1 MNGKKEKGKKRIKA
15 KKRKKRKKESGAVL
29 RYMERS
35 RSHGSR
41 HPWGLVL
48 EQFLRD
54 EHCGMELCWSSS
66 WRAVTCGKATHDQC
80 EMEDVPRQGTHVD
93 QSDYGWVA
101 ERVRDIQQ
109 PHSHF
114 AVPLKKKWEGGWWEK
129 YFWSLFLVLTNLL
142 VVGNKL

>member
-80 EMEDVPRQGTHVD
+80 EMEDVPRREPRWTRVTMDGWQRELETYSNPIPISLCHSRKSERGVD
-93 QSDYGWVA
+93 GKNTFEVC
-101 ERVRDIQQ
+101 
-109 PHSHF
+109 F
-114 AVPLKKKWEGGWWEK
+114 
-129 YFWSLFLVLTNLL
+129 
-142 VVGNKL
+142 

>member
-35 RSHGSR
+35 RSHGSH

-66 WRAVTCGKATHDQC
+66 
-80 EMEDVPRQGTHVD
+80 
-93 QSDYGWVA
+93 
-101 ERVRDIQQ
+101 
-109 PHSHF
+109 
-114 AVPLKKKWEGGWWEK
+114 
-129 YFWSLFLVLTNLL
+129 
-142 VVGNKL
+142 